1 MRKRT
6 AVVCP
11 VKPLVTGAIDE
22 NYPTSLNI
30 SQLLGSGN
38 EQFVVPSYP
47 KAVPRGARG
56 RSMSFWMTYIYI
68 EEAETHLL
76 GSIVC
81 LTTPHT
87 AGVNKSDWL
96 MVSNV

>member
-1 MRKRT
+1 MQRQTVAVPRERLLPAQRTCQYAGKRT

-38 EQFVVPSYP
+38 EQFVVPSYA
-47 KAVPRGARG
+47 KAGTSWRARQVYELLDDVYLYRRG
-56 RSMSFWMTYIYI
+56 
-68 EEAETHLL
+68 
-76 GSIVC
+76 
-81 LTTPHT
+81 
-87 AGVNKSDWL
+87 
-96 MVSNV
+96 